1 MLQRYKKKIRYTN
14 CVHKVVF
21 LGGGGMD
28 VVCFILR
35 ISFVYLSY
43 IFRISFVYPSCIL
56 RNRKAC
62 FVGKDG
68 VCCGMNG
75 CL

>member
-21 LGGGGMD
+21 FGGGGMD

-35 ISFVYLSY
+35 ISFVYPSY
-43 IFRISFVYPSCIL
+43 ILRVFFVIGKL
-56 RNRKAC
+56 VLWVRMVVV
-62 FVGKDG
+62 VG
-68 VCCGMNG
+68 
-75 CL
+75 

>member
-21 LGGGGMD
+21 LGGEEGW
-28 VVCFILR
+28 VLFAL
-35 ISFVYLSY
+35 
-43 IFRISFVYPSCIL
+43 SFVYPSCIL

-62 FVGKDG
+62 FVGKGG